1 MQRVHIWMEVR
12 GIVATPFFPW
22 KLAQLRCFSGALESS
37 KQSIDSILIAMGAV
51 SAEALDEA
59 RKTAGLRSLA
69 EHLLAL
75 HLVSEGRSARCVDDV
90 P

>member
-1 MQRVHIWMEVR
+1 MWLGEPLVWLKTDH
-12 GIVATPFFPW
+12 AYPN
-22 KLAQLRCFSGALESS
+22 LAALESP
-37 KQSIDSILIAMGAV
+37 KQSIDSILIATGAV
-51 SAEALDEA
+51 SAEALEDA

-75 HLVSEGRSARCVDDV
+75 HLVGEGRSARCVDDA